1 MPRSYREEIPDSF
14 YVPGMDVAGP
24 QVYFGD
30 IGQVAAL

>member
-1 MPRSYREEIPDSF
+1 MPGSYREEIPDSF

-30 IGQVAAL
+30 IGQVAVL